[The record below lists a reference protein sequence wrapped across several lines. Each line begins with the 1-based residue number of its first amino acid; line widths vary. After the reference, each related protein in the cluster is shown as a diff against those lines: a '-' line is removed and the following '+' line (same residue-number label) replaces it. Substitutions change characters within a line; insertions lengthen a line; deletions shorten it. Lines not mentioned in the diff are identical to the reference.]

1 MVVACSTTSHLPEG
15 ETLYTGV
22 KKMKVYDQKGTMAE
36 DLAVTE
42 VKAALAY
49 KPNGSL
55 LGSSSKRSPLQVGLW
70 IYNAYVDKPR
80 TGFNKW
86 MFNSFAGTP
95 VTISSV
101 SPETRT
107 KVATNILQNYG
118 YFRGDVDYSLIDQRK
133 PRTQRIAYD
142 IHLGAPYLYDSIRY
156 AFRDSIQDLSLIH
169 I

>member
-1 MVVACSTTSHLPEG
+1 MAALLVACSTTSHLPEG
-15 ETLYTGV
+15 EVLYTGV
-22 KKMKVYDQKGTMAE
+22 KKMKVHGQHGTAAE
-36 DLAVTE
+36 DLALAE
-42 VKAALAY
+42 VKSALAY

-55 LGSSSKRSPLQVGLW
+55 LGSSSKRSPFQVGLW

-80 TGFNKW
+80 VGFNKW

-118 YFRGDVDYSLIDQRK
+118 YFRGDVDYSLIDQRN
-133 PRTQRIAYD
+133 PRKHRI
-142 IHLGAPYLYDSIRY
+142 S
-156 AFRDSIQDLSLIH
+156 
-169 I
+169 

>member
-1 MVVACSTTSHLPEG
+1 MKTLRHIAYIAIACLFVACSTTSHLPED
-15 ETLYTGV
+15 EVLYTGV
-22 KKMKVYDQKGTMAE
+22 KKMKVHGQQGTLAE
-36 DLAVTE
+36 DMALTE

-55 LGSSSKRSPLQVGLW
+55 LGSSSKRSPFQVGLW

-86 MFNSFAGTP
+86 IFNSFAGTP

-101 SPETRT
+101 SPDTRT

-118 YFRGDVDYSLIDQRK
+118 YFRGHIDYSLIDQRK
-133 PRTQRIAYD
+133 
-142 IHLGAPYLYDSIRY
+142 
-156 AFRDSIQDLSLIH
+156 F
-169 I
+169 